1 MTVGV
6 WDLDSQGAIE
16 LNAKAIKFKKIC
28 VLASTGEFQSGL
40 VLILMLS
47 NSLIFKSFCFR
58 DLEVHNELSFIG
70 FALNAQDIHTLLNF
84 YP

>member
-28 VLASTGEFQSGL
+28 VLASTGEF
-40 VLILMLS
+40 
-47 NSLIFKSFCFR
+47 
-58 DLEVHNELSFIG
+58 
-70 FALNAQDIHTLLNF
+70 
-84 YP
+84 